1 MKLFKQHR
9 PKRVQKSRS
18 LDFFSPKPLRDEK
31 PGLMDVQD
39 FRKALTKAL
48 QLEDE
53 LLNGQVEKLFRNVDI
68 SSDGLVDWDELSSYI
83 LLRLR
88 EKDVLRSADYGKVLN
103 SPPKIV
109 KIERSKVS
117 VLGAWNKLC

>member
-1 MKLFKQHR
+1 
-9 PKRVQKSRS
+9 
-18 LDFFSPKPLRDEK
+18 
-31 PGLMDVQD
+31 MDVQD
-39 FRKALTKAL
+39 FRKALSKAL

-53 LLNGQVEKLFRNVDI
+53 LLNGQVQKLFRNVDI

-88 EKDVLRSADYGKVLN
+88 EKDVVRSADYGKVLN

-117 VLGAWNKLC
+117 VLGAWNKLCP